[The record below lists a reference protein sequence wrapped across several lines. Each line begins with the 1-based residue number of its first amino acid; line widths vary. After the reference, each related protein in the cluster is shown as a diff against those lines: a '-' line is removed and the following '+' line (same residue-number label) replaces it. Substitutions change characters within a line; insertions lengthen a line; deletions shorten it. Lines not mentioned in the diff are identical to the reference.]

1 MIRNFIL
8 IVAVLSIIG
17 CATIVSKSQWP
28 VKVSSKPDGANIT
41 IIDNYGQ
48 TVYSGKTPS
57 NVTLNSGAGYFK
69 KAIYT
74 IKYEKDG
81 CEVKTYELSAD
92 TNGWYYGN
100 ILLLGPGWV
109 FGFFVIDPLTG
120 AMYKLP
126 EEASISLDSDR

>member
-1 MIRNFIL
+1 MTRNFIL

-41 IIDNYGQ
+41 IIDSYGQ
-48 TVYSGKTPS
+48 TVYSGITPS

-81 CEVKTYELSAD
+81 YKVKTYELSAD

-100 ILLLGPGWV
+100 ILLLSPGWV